1 MAERSTP
8 QLRQCRVC
16 GAALQNG
23 YRYCPS
29 CGTAAPLPPPDA
41 DPSTLET
48 REFHVSDVPGTET
61 VRVPPGESR
70 VISSSQLTRPEDPQ
84 RTWPPPDTTVPP
96 ESGNRTLWI
105 ILGIVAFII
114 LMCCCVLPLGLMTIT
129 SFDSTFQDD
138 LRSLATFGSG

>member
-8 QLRQCRVC
+8 QPRQCRVC
-16 GAALQNG
+16 GAALQNE

-29 CGTAAPLPPPDA
+29 CGTAAPLAPPDA

-48 REFHVSDVPGTET
+48 REFHVSEVPRTET
-61 VRVPPGESR
+61 VPVPPGESR
-70 VISSSQLTRPEDPQ
+70 VKSSSQPTGPEGPQ
-84 RTWPPPDTTVPP
+84 GTWPTPDTTVPP
-96 ESGNRTLWI
+96 ESGNRTLWV

-129 SFDSTFQDD
+129 SLDSTFQDD
-138 LRSLATFGSG
+138 LRSVAMFGSG